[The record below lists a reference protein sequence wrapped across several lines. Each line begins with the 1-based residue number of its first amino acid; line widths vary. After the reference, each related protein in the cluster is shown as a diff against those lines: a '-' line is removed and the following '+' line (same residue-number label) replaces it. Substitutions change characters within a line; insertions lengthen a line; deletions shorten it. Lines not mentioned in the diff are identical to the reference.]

1 MRRNLKTALHKLGAA
16 FAALAVAVSL
26 APATALATPTSAT
39 DVADSTVTITDLLE
53 GDTVSVYLIADADI
67 DAANNLTYTMAS
79 NLPADYDTIAEL
91 DAIASDGT
99 SFTQGSAMQNAAA
112 AIAKSLSDANT
123 AAVVTGTVAPGATST
138 DLTLGSGYYLIRV
151 TSTNGETRV
160 YQNMVIDVSPTA
172 NNGGTYDPHAAQ
184 SVAVKKTDVTITKTV
199 GANYTESTDEYSV
212 GDEVP
217 FKIETAIPSYPADST
232 NATFVIADMPSAGL
246 EIVVSSIQ
254 VNGVDAASGAAYTIA
269 ATTGGYTITYN
280 KDYIL
285 AHPGEAVTVT
295 YNAKLTS
302 AAFSHDANDVTGNTA
317 TVEFNPNPYENT
329 TVTPGDDT
337 TVQTYGYVFKKVD
350 ASGGDLAGATF
361 TITLDNGE
369 VLTSTSGSDGY
380 IWFEDLAAGTYTAVE
395 TTVPAGHLQA
405 PDQTFTLSAATATA
419 DNPATAGVTENNY
432 LVAVANVVDPD
443 QPTLPATG
451 GAGTLIIT
459 AVGVGLLAAGG
470 VVILRAQKKQREQ

>member
-16 FAALAVAVSL
+16 VAALAVAASL
-26 APATALATPTSAT
+26 APAMALAAPTSAT
-39 DVADSTVTITDLLE
+39 DVADSTVTITDLLA
-53 GDTVSVYLIADADI
+53 GDTVSAYLIADADI
-67 DAANNLTYTMAS
+67 DAANNLTYTMAG

-91 DAIASDGT
+91 DAITSDGT
-99 SFTQGSAMQNAAA
+99 SFTQNSDMQNAAA
-112 AIAKSLSDANT
+112 AIAKSFSDAGVSAVAT
-123 AAVVTGTVAPGATST
+123 ATASGTSAG
-138 DLTLGSGYYLIRV
+138 LTLGSGYYLIRV

-172 NNGGTYDPHAAQ
+172 NDEGTYDPHAAQ
-184 SVAVKKTDVTITKTV
+184 SVDVKATEVTITKTV
-199 GANYTESTDEYSV
+199 GADYTESTDEYSV
-212 GDEVP
+212 GDKVP
-217 FKIETAIPSYPADST
+217 FKVETVIPSYPADST
-232 NATFVIADMPSAGL
+232 NATFVITDTPSAGL

-302 AAFSHDANDVTGNTA
+302 AAFSHAADDVTGNTA
-317 TVEFNPNPYENT
+317 TVEFNPNPYDSS

-350 ASGGDLAGATF
+350 ANGGDLAGATF
-361 TITLDNGE
+361 TITLANGE
-369 VLTSTSGSDGY
+369 VLTSTSGPDGY

-405 PDQTFTLSAATATA
+405 PDQTFTLSADTATA
-419 DNPATAGVTENNY
+419 DNPATTETENNY
-432 LVAVANVVDPD
+432 LVATADVVDPD

-459 AVGVGLLAAGG
+459 AVGVGLLAVGG

>member
-26 APATALATPTSAT
+26 APAALAAPTSVT
-39 DVADSTVTITDLLE
+39 DVDDSKVTITGLLD
-53 GDTVSVYLIADADI
+53 GDTVSAYLIADADI
-67 DAANNLTYTMAS
+67 DDTNNLTYTMAG
-79 NLPADYDTIAEL
+79 NLPAAYDTIDEL
-91 DAIASDGT
+91 VAVTSDGYA
-99 SFTQGSAMQNAAA
+99 FTQGTDMQNAAA
-112 AIAKSLSDANT
+112 AIAKSLSDAGVAAATT
-123 AAVVTGTVAPGATST
+123 ATASGTSAE
-138 DLTLGSGYYLIRV
+138 LTLGSGYYLVRV

-160 YQNMVIDVSPTA
+160 YQNMVVDVSPKA
-172 NNGGTYDPHAAQ
+172 NDGGTYDPHDDV
-184 SVAVKKTDVTITKTV
+184 SVAVKKTDVTVTKTV

-217 FKIETAIPSYPADST
+217 FKVETVIPSYPADST
-232 NATFVIADMPSAGL
+232 NATFIIADTPSAGL

-254 VNGVDAASGAAYTIA
+254 VNGVDAASGAAYTIV

-302 AAFSHDANDVTGNTA
+302 AAFSHAADDVTGNTA

-350 ASGGDLAGATF
+350 ANGGDLAGATF

-380 IWFEDLAAGTYTAVE
+380 IWFEDLAAGTYTATE
-395 TTVPAGHLQA
+395 TVVPAGHLKA

-419 DNPATAGVTENNY
+419 DNPATAETENNY
-432 LVAVANVVDPD
+432 LVAAADVVDPD
-443 QPTLPATG
+443 QPTLPTTG

-459 AVGVGLLAAGG
+459 AVGVGLLAVGG